1 MIDIS
6 QYRFKMDLLG
16 IFIAILGAI
25 TVVLS
30 TTASYVRLNP
40 QELVRAISQRIFVI
54 YSLINVIGA
63 IALAILSEGRIGRQ
77 WVFVDIG
84 LCALFGE
91 RLRPIV
97 SSNGVL
103 FVSHRWFYGFVYKGP
118 VHSNHDGMV
127 CDVYR
132 VDHVSHHLCLSHFI
146 QSSMLQPLIGRWRF
160 SLLDLSLH
168 WSLPDQ
174 IS

>member
-1 MIDIS
+1 VIDIS

-30 TTASYVRLNP
+30 TNASYIRLNP

-54 YSLINVIGA
+54 YSLVNVIGA
-63 IALAILSEGRIGRQ
+63 IALAVLSEGRIGRQ

-91 RLRPIV
+91 RFPPIV
-97 SSNGVL
+97 SSN
-103 FVSHRWFYGFVYKGP
+103 
-118 VHSNHDGMV
+118 
-127 CDVYR
+127 
-132 VDHVSHHLCLSHFI
+132 
-146 QSSMLQPLIGRWRF
+146 
-160 SLLDLSLH
+160 
-168 WSLPDQ
+168 
-174 IS
+174 